1 MEVPPHFIHCFT
13 TGEAR
18 RTKDPSAFRATWSL
32 SILLFGPY
40 QFTGRT
46 LSLSLMEHAALASG
60 QGHGMSKS
68 SMRGRVNLIGC
79 LADYPLS
86 NTLHSAFG
94 QV

>member
-13 TGEAR
+13 TGRAR

-46 LSLSLMEHAALASG
+46 SLSLMEHAVEHAALASG
-60 QGHGMSKS
+60 QGNGMSKS
-68 SMRGRVNLIGC
+68 SMRGRVNLSGC
-79 LADYPLS
+79 LAGYPLS
-86 NTLHSAFG
+86 NT
-94 QV
+94 